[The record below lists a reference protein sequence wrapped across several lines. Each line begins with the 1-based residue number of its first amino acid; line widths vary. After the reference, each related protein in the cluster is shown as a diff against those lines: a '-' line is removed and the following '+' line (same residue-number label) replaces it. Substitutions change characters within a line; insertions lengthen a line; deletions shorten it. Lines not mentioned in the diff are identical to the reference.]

1 VFLHNNQS
9 LTLTTNH
16 LMTLT
21 SCFSLQYNGIPQTMS
36 QHKEFF
42 PLVWISHIFMF
53 TPMRKLQYRRAGNE
67 KWWHSFDYLYYRW
80 LVWTN
85 EWRRTQWYGQKS
97 PMAGLHYFI
106 MMTVESC
113 IIQGG
118 KFRYYWIISVIF
130 QGKQSLTTFF
140 SCPDIW
146 TGAEFNIQSWPIL
159 SLCAL

>member
-1 VFLHNNQS
+1 MWCFFITIKALLWQPIISWPWHHAFHYNIMES
-9 LTLTTNH
+9 LKPWAN
-16 LMTLT
+16 
-21 SCFSLQYNGIPQTMS
+21 I
-36 QHKEFF
+36 
-42 PLVWISHIFMF
+42 
-53 TPMRKLQYRRAGNE
+53 PMRKLQNRRAGNE

-130 QGKQSLTTFF
+130 QGKQSLTAFF